1 MIALDTHI
9 VIWLGEDS
17 SRISSTARHV
27 IDEAGTT
34 GQSMVVS
41 AISLFEIVWGILRGR
56 IQSSLPVDEL
66 LVRIERQFTIRSVS
80 PAIAQTAAQLPSTF
94 PSDPFDRIIAAT
106 AIVEGLPLVTADR
119 NIRRSRALRTLW

>member
-1 MIALDTHI
+1 
-9 VIWLGEDS
+9 
-17 SRISSTARHV
+17 
-27 IDEAGTT
+27 
-34 GQSMVVS
+34 VS

-80 PAIAQTAAQLPSTF
+80 PAIAKTAAQLPTSF